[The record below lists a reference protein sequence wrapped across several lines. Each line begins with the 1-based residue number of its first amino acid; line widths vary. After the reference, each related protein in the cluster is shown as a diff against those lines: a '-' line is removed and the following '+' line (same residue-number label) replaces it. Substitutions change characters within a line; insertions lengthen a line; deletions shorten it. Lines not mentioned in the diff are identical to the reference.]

1 MNKEVVR
8 GYVNPQ
14 TFLKPEGVEILSV
27 TGQVVSLS
35 YKEVKGVH
43 FVRDFEGN
51 PSHLERK
58 VFTSRP
64 KLDGLWLRMKF
75 KDNEV
80 LDGILP
86 NNLLLV
92 GEKGFTV
99 VPPDPYA
106 NSQRIYVP
114 KSSLAELTVMGV
126 IGNPL
131 RHPLRQKKRAA
142 VAAQAQIRLFTE

>member
-1 MNKEVVR
+1 MDKEAIR

-14 TFLKPEGVEILSV
+14 SYLKADGVEILSI
-27 TGQVVSLS
+27 TGQVVFLP
-35 YKEVKGVH
+35 YKEVKGVY
-43 FVRDFEGN
+43 FVRDFDGDRN
-51 PSHLERK
+51 HAERK
-58 VFTSRP
+58 IFTSRP

-80 LDGILP
+80 VDGILP

-92 GEKGFTV
+92 AEKGFTV

-106 NSQRIYVP
+106 NNQKIYIP
-114 KSSLAELTVMGV
+114 KSSLAELTVLGV

-131 RHPLRQKKRAA
+131 KTRKRAR
-142 VAAQAQIRLFTE
+142 AAALPAQIRLFGQ